1 MVDII
6 ADGSAHPQK
15 TVTNGAVTL
24 DRSSTN
30 VHIGLKF
37 DSVLKTMR
45 VDAGGTEGTSQAKNK
60 RIHDVTVRFFRS
72 VGALVGSDPT
82 NLDRIPFRSSADL
95 MDKAVALFTGDKDI
109 EFRGG
114 YDSDGFITIKQDQ
127 ALPLTVL
134 ALYPRLQTFD
144 R

>member
-1 MVDII
+1 
-6 ADGSAHPQK
+6 
-15 TVTNGAVTL
+15 
-24 DRSSTN
+24 
-30 VHIGLKF
+30 
-37 DSVLKTMR
+37 MR

-60 RIHDVTVRFFRS
+60 RIHDVTVRFYRS
-72 VGALVGSDPT
+72 VGALVGSAFD
-82 NLDRIPFRSSADL
+82 NVDRIPFRSSANR
-95 MDKAVALFTGDKDI
+95 MDKAVSLFTGDKDI

-114 YDSDGFITIKQDQ
+114 YDSDGYICIKQDQ